1 MNFFISSLAILA
13 ASSTSTA
20 SSVRHG
26 LRDLEEFSM
35 TFDAPEEMKKGSGSK
50 KSKCGPEEFSGAY
63 TYITPVGKPYEAVF
77 AYDQ

>member
-1 MNFFISSLAILA
+1 
-13 ASSTSTA
+13 
-20 SSVRHG
+20 
-26 LRDLEEFSM
+26 M

-63 TYITPVGKPYEAVF
+63 TYISPVGKPYEAVF